1 MIAQISK
8 KNKIKILNKV
18 LKNIIIKV
26 IILDW

>member
-26 IILDW
+26 IILD